1 MKYRKDLFY
10 LFLLLGLGIFFW
22 GEALAPGKMFFIRD
36 IQAEILAKKNFWSGS
51 SGPTLWL
58 PFDFFGI
65 PYAADPQFEAFN
77 FLNFIFLLFGPERG
91 VVYDVVLHHLFFLLT
106 FYLALRRIG
115 FKEEA
120 SLIGSV
126 GFGFGG
132 YLVSL
137 TLIPLFFRTIAWLGV
152 LIICLNESLET
163 KWLRWSLLLGLVMA
177 VQILGGEMQLAGM
190 RRQNR
195 LGLSNIRMRG

>member
-1 MKYRKDLFY
+1 
-10 LFLLLGLGIFFW
+10 
-22 GEALAPGKMFFIRD
+22 
-36 IQAEILAKKNFWSGS
+36 
-51 SGPTLWL
+51 
-58 PFDFFGI
+58 
-65 PYAADPQFEAFN
+65 
-77 FLNFIFLLFGPERG
+77 LNFFFSFFRPERS

-115 FKEEA
+115 FGEEA
-120 SLIGSV
+120 SLIGAV
-126 GFGFGG
+126 GFGFGR